1 MRSLF
6 TCVRARVLH
15 LSFCSET
22 AGLRSTLAFASK
34 DAGIHSEFRIISTI
48 GPVRDDGC
56 LAFISPKPQEASI
69 VLDK

>member
-6 TCVRARVLH
+6 TRPRVLH
-15 LSFCSET
+15 LCFCPET
-22 AGLRSTLAFASK
+22 AELRSTLAFASK

-48 GPVRDDGC
+48 VPVRDGGC
-56 LAFISPKPQEASI
+56 LAIISPKPQEASI